1 MLYIRNN
8 RCYFKD
14 NNFEKSRDVNEIT
27 NNILISN
34 NTNSE
39 LGNNSSGR
47 KAISSAI
54 SCQYHCCGKTY
65 L

>member
-1 MLYIRNN
+1 M
-8 RCYFKD
+8 D

-39 LGNNSSGR
+39 FGNNSSGR